1 MFYSHSCFVYFISF
15 VFSLHLN
22 VFLFAKTR
30 GMAHVRSSLFLLKV
44 EGKDLSAQ
52 RNSRTVS
59 HPKCSTPRHVT
70 CGAVYILRGL
80 FSTSWRMSVK
90 YSIINFFQNAF
101 FKFRE
106 NTSWKVRVYGIYARV
121 VDLSEIERVRF

>member
-1 MFYSHSCFVYFISF
+1 MIS
-15 VFSLHLN
+15 N
-22 VFLFAKTR
+22 ECQ
-30 GMAHVRSSLFLLKV
+30 RSSLFFLKV
-44 EGKDLSAQ
+44 EGKDVSAQ
-52 RNSRTVS
+52 RKSRTVS

-70 CGAVYILRGL
+70 CGAVYILRGS
-80 FSTSWRMSVK
+80 FSTSWRMSVTMLK
-90 YSIINFFQNAF
+90 LLNIPLLIFVQNAF